1 MNRVDLEV
9 WKILRTE
16 ASSSQNNIDK
26 LRQHIEALRP
36 ETAFLSERIA
46 AVKRNKSHHL
56 SIIESYIQ
64 HVSGFLHRMVQ
75 TADTAEKK
83 MLGWINKMMVRNI

>member
-56 SIIESYIQ
+56 SIVESYPTRLWVLAQ
-64 HVSGFLHRMVQ
+64 NGPNSRHS
-75 TADTAEKK
+75 
-83 MLGWINKMMVRNI
+83 